1 MSQKSI
7 AIIGASSNR
16 SKYGNKAVRAWKQAG
31 YTVYPINPKDDTI
44 EGLKVY
50 RSVSDLPEPP
60 DYANLYVAPAI
71 GIKLLEEIAK
81 KGIKEVFA
89 NPGADSEEMVERGNE
104 LGITVMR
111 ACSIVATGKTPMDF
125 PDE

>member
-1 MSQKSI
+1 MSKSI

-16 SKYGNKAVRAWKQAG
+16 SKFGNKAVRAWVQAG

-50 RSVSDLPEPP
+50 RSVADLPETP
-60 DYANLYVAPAI
+60 DYANLYVPPAV
-71 GIKLLEEIAK
+71 GLKLLDDIAA

-89 NPGADSEEMVERGNE
+89 NPGADSEAMVIRGNE
-104 LGITVMR
+104 LGLDVMR

-125 PDE
+125 PDS